1 MNRIA
6 HNMMK
11 KLKSAKY
18 KLSFY
23 NITLSYNNEDYLW
36 NTYTDACIKL
46 SRDGIKY
53 LDDLM
58 NKIEAKADYPKSG
71 SPLYYEN
78 GFTGYYYVV
87 FKAYLA
93 FYRIENN
100 SMLVDRVLLGKS
112 DYMRIL
118 HLNFES

>member
-1 MNRIA
+1 
-6 HNMMK
+6 MK
-11 KLKSAKY
+11 YKVKYSKSAIRDLDRVWSEIFEASKNQ
-18 KLSFY
+18 
-23 NITLSYNNEDYLW
+23 NIT
-36 NTYTDACIKL
+36 
-46 SRDGIKY
+46 IKY
-53 LDDLM
+53 IDDLM
-58 NKIEAKADYPKSG
+58 NKIEEKADYPKSG

-100 SMLVDRVLLGKS
+100 SILVDRVLLGKS

-118 HLNFES
+118 HLSFEQ

>member
-1 MNRIA
+1 
-6 HNMMK
+6 MK
-11 KLKSAKY
+11 YKVKFSKSAIRDLDRVWSEVFETSK
-18 KLSFY
+18 
-23 NITLSYNNEDYLW
+23 NQIIT
-36 NTYTDACIKL
+36 
-46 SRDGIKY
+46 IKY
-53 LDDLM
+53 IDDLM

-100 SMLVDRVLLGKS
+100 SILVDRVLLGKS

-118 HLNFES
+118 HLGLE